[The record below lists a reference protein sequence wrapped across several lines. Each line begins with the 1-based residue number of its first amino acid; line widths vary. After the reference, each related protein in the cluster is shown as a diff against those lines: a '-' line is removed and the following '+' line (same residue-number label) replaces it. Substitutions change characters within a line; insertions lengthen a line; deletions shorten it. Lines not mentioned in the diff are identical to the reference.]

1 MNTAVRIGRNVAVFD
16 PVRSTMLSVARQ
28 RTLTRAKHHRQRE
41 ITCVEVRVAH
51 EQVAEH
57 RAVSIDSHAATAD
70 EYHDAEAVSSNALV
84 EAVVAL
90 GHLARMARH
99 CVVRRA
105 AAEAHGGCHEEH
117 GEADDVVPV
126 RGCTLMQ
133 WENACDL
140 REAWAERQ
148 VINARAMQQVAPRE
162 TPEHIGD
169 MQDQQRERSN

>member
-28 RTLTRAKHHRQRE
+28 RTLTHAKRHRQRQ
-41 ITCVEVRVAH
+41 IACMKVRVAH

-70 EYHDAEAVSSNALV
+70 EHHDAEAVSSNALV
-84 EAVVAL
+84 EAVVSF
-90 GHLARMARH
+90 GHVARMARH

-105 AAEAHGGCHEEH
+105 AAKAHGGCNEEH

-126 RGCTLMQ
+126 RGCTLLQ
-133 WENACDL
+133 WENARDL

-148 VINARAMQQVAPRE
+148 VINAGAMQQVAPRE
-162 TPEHIGD
+162 TPKHIGD
-169 MQDQQRERSN
+169 MQDKQRERSD